1 LFLPDFYLI
10 AVRNFLHGSKIKFE
24 SGLRMRLV
32 MKFDRSMF
40 LALGVIK
47 TVSITLATLLLSQLQ
62 VKTVFHT
69 NEIEVVT
76 IAKSIATSN

>member
-1 LFLPDFYLI
+1 
-10 AVRNFLHGSKIKFE
+10 
-24 SGLRMRLV
+24 

-40 LALGVIK
+40 LAQGVIK

-69 NEIEVVT
+69 NEIEVLT
-76 IAKSIATSN
+76 KAKSIATSN